1 LFAIL
6 TVGDGLVSQIPALF
20 IAITAGIIVT
30 RVSHEDSAD
39 LGSDIGGQVTAQP
52 RALLI
57 GGVLLVL
64 FALIPGFPKIT
75 FLVLALVVG
84 GGGFYLFY
92 QQKKQTESES
102 SDLPSFVAQGAGSP
116 AAKPSKPTPSRGSKG
131 KLGEQEEFAMTVPLL
146 IDLDSSLQE
155 SLEAVALNDELARV
169 RRALYL

>member
-1 LFAIL
+1 MSASEALELFAIL

-64 FALIPGFPKIT
+64 FALI
-75 FLVLALVVG
+75 LA
-84 GGGFYLFY
+84 F
-92 QQKKQTESES
+92 
-102 SDLPSFVAQGAGSP
+102 
-116 AAKPSKPTPSRGSKG
+116 R
-131 KLGEQEEFAMTVPLL
+131 KLH
-146 IDLDSSLQE
+146 S
-155 SLEAVALNDELARV
+155 
-169 RRALYL
+169 